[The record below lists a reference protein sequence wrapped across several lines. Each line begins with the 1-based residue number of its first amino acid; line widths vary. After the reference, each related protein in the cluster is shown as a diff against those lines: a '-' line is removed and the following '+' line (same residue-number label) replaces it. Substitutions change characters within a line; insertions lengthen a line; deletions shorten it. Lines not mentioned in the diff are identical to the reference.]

1 MEKEI
6 KYSTGQL
13 WALTLLRVLIGWHFL
28 YEGLIKFYTPGWTAK
43 AYLQN
48 TTGPF
53 APLFKSMTESETVLR
68 CVDLMNEWGLILL
81 GLGLFL
87 GICSRYCK
95 IFGIVLL
102 LFYYLAYPPFAS
114 LGVNVHVEGSY
125 WVVNKNLIEMA
136 ALFLLCWFPPSHITG
151 LDYFVRRFRFKQE
164 ARRL

>member
-53 APLFKSMTESETVLR
+53 APLFKSMTES
-68 CVDLMNEWGLILL
+68 
-81 GLGLFL
+81 
-87 GICSRYCK
+87 
-95 IFGIVLL
+95 
-102 LFYYLAYPPFAS
+102 
-114 LGVNVHVEGSY
+114 
-125 WVVNKNLIEMA
+125 
-136 ALFLLCWFPPSHITG
+136 
-151 LDYFVRRFRFKQE
+151 
-164 ARRL
+164 

>member
-114 LGVNVHVEGSY
+114 LGVNVH
-125 WVVNKNLIEMA
+125 
-136 ALFLLCWFPPSHITG
+136 
-151 LDYFVRRFRFKQE
+151 
-164 ARRL
+164 